1 MGDARVFYEEKY
13 VANADERLG
22 LFQGLV
28 ERYAAKTALYPGSSG
43 HVTPSFVIPTV
54 VHVDPD
60 KRAESFFSD
69 PEVLEL
75 VRERREYAEEPTI
88 RFHLAERDVGPLP
101 EPDQSFDLLISQG
114 APFVSQVCKRYLKVG
129 GHLVADSS
137 AGDAD
142 LAAQDP
148 DYELVAVYKRRGAV
162 ITLVSDELETYMIMD
177 PEGSPTPEQIKRI
190 VHGAGYARL
199 ASGGVFERVG

>member
-22 LFQGLV
+22 LFQSLV
-28 ERYAAKTALYPGSSG
+28 EHYAVATALYPGSSG
-43 HVTPSFVIPTV
+43 HITPSFVIPTV

-60 KRAESFFSD
+60 KRAQSFFSD

-114 APFVSQVCKRYLKVG
+114 APFVSQVCKRYLKIG

-148 DYELVAVYKRRGAV
+148 DYELVAVYKRRGEV
-162 ITLVSDELETYMIMD
+162 ITLVFDELETYMIMD
-177 PEGSPTPEQIKRI
+177 AKASPTPDQIKAI
-190 VHGAGYARL
+190 VHGAGFARL
-199 ASGGVFERVG
+199 AAGGVFERMR